1 MEPLQAIILGI
12 IQGLTEF
19 LPVSS
24 SGHLVIFQHLF
35 GLKEPELFFDIC
47 VHLGTLLAVMI
58 VFRQEIRELVRSLGH
73 LLWLIFVKDA
83 HFEHIFENSEFKML
97 LLVFFGFFP
106 TALLGVVFHE
116 IGQHLFSSV
125 LIVGLML
132 IITGGLLWQTRRVAG
147 MGGGLESFSI
157 RTALIIGLVQGLAI
171 MPGISRSGSTI
182 ALGLFLGLNRELS
195 ARYSFMLAI
204 PAILGAGILSLHGL
218 IADPHVDYKIA
229 LIGAAVSFV
238 VGYFALVSLLHLVKK
253 AKLYLFAPY
262 CWAAGIA
269 ALFLIWR

>member
-1 MEPLQAIILGI
+1 MEPLQAFILGI

-47 VHLGTLLAVMI
+47 VHLGTLLAVII
-58 VFRQEIRELVRSLGH
+58 VFRQEIRDLMRSLGH
-73 LLWLIFVKDA
+73 LVWLIFVEDA
-83 HFEHIFENSEFKML
+83 HFEHLFENSEFKML

-106 TALLGVVFHE
+106 TAILGVVFHE
-116 IGQHLFSSV
+116 IGQQLFSSV
-125 LIVGLML
+125 LIVGIML

-147 MGGGLESFSI
+147 AGGGLDVFSI

-218 IADPHVDYKIA
+218 LSDPNVDYKIA

-238 VGYFALVSLLHLVKK
+238 VGYFALVLLLRLVKK

-262 CWAAGIA
+262 CWAMGIA
-269 ALFLIWR
+269 ALFLSWR

>member
-35 GLKEPELFFDIC
+35 GLNEPELFFDIC
-47 VHLGTLLAVMI
+47 VHLGTLLAVII

-73 LLWLIFVKDA
+73 LIWLIFVKDA

-116 IGQHLFSSV
+116 IGQQLFSSV
-125 LIVGLML
+125 LIVGFML
-132 IITGGLLWQTRRVAG
+132 IITGGLLWQTRRVTG
-147 MGGGLESFSI
+147 VGGGLESFSI

-218 IADPHVDYKIA
+218 AADPNVDYKIA

-238 VGYFALVSLLHLVKK
+238 VGYFALVLLLRLVKT

-262 CWAAGIA
+262 CWAMGIA
-269 ALFLIWR
+269 ALFLSWR

>member
-1 MEPLQAIILGI
+1 MEPLQAFILGI

-24 SGHLVIFQHLF
+24 SGHLVIIQHLL
-35 GLKEPELFFDIC
+35 GLKGPELFFDIC
-47 VHLGTLLAVMI
+47 VHLGTLLAVII
-58 VFRQEIRELVRSLGH
+58 VFRQEIRELMRSLGH
-73 LLWLIFVKDA
+73 LVWLIFVEDA
-83 HFEHIFENSEFKML
+83 HFEHLFENSEFKML

-116 IGQHLFSSV
+116 IGQQLFSSV
-125 LIVGLML
+125 LIVGIML

-147 MGGGLESFSI
+147 AGGGLDVFSI

-218 IADPHVDYKIA
+218 LSDPNVDYKIA

-238 VGYFALVSLLHLVKK
+238 VGYFALVLLLRLVKK
-253 AKLYLFAPY
+253 AKLYLFSPY
-262 CWAAGIA
+262 CWAMGVA
-269 ALFLIWR
+269 ALFLSWR

>member
-1 MEPLQAIILGI
+1 MEPFQAIVLGI

-24 SGHLVIFQHLF
+24 SGHLVIFQYLF

-47 VHLGTLLAVMI
+47 VHLGTLLAVII
-58 VFRQEIRELVRSLGH
+58 VFRQEIRELMRSLGH
-73 LLWLIFVKDA
+73 LVWLIFVEDA
-83 HFEHIFENSEFKML
+83 HFEHLFENSEFKML

-106 TALLGVVFHE
+106 TAILGVVFHE
-116 IGQHLFSSV
+116 IGPQLFSSV
-125 LIVGLML
+125 LVVGLML

-147 MGGGLESFSI
+147 AGGGLDVFSI

-218 IADPHVDYKIA
+218 AADPNVDYNIA

-238 VGYFALVSLLHLVKK
+238 VGYFALVLLLRLVKT

-262 CWAAGIA
+262 CWAASLA
-269 ALFLIWR
+269 AFLLWWW

>member
-1 MEPLQAIILGI
+1 MDSLQAIILGI

-47 VHLGTLLAVMI
+47 VHLGTLLAVII
-58 VFRQEIRELVRSLGH
+58 VFRQEIRELMRSLGH
-73 LLWLIFVKDA
+73 LLWMIFVKDA
-83 HFEHIFENSEFKML
+83 HFEHIFENSDFKML

-106 TALLGVVFHE
+106 TAVLGVVFHE
-116 IGQHLFSSV
+116 IGEHFFSS
-125 LIVGLML
+125 IRTVGVML
-132 IITGGLLWQTRRVAG
+132 IITGLILWFTRRVKHE
-147 MGGGLESFSI
+147 GGGLESFSI

-182 ALGLFLGLNRELS
+182 ALGLFLGLSRELS
-195 ARYSFMLAI
+195 ARYSFLLAI
-204 PAILGAGILSLHGL
+204 PAILGAGVLSIHGL
-218 IADPHVDYKIA
+218 ITHPGGDYKIA
-229 LIGAAVSFV
+229 LVGAAASFI
-238 VGYFALVSLLHLVKK
+238 VGYFALVSLLHMVKK
-253 AKLYLFAPY
+253 AKLYIFAPY

-269 ALFLIWR
+269 ALFIVLR

>member
-1 MEPLQAIILGI
+1 M
-12 IQGLTEF
+12 
-19 LPVSS
+19 
-24 SGHLVIFQHLF
+24 
-35 GLKEPELFFDIC
+35 
-47 VHLGTLLAVMI
+47 
-58 VFRQEIRELVRSLGH
+58 RSLGH
-73 LLWLIFVKDA
+73 LVWLIFVEDA
-83 HFEHIFENSEFKML
+83 HFEHLFKESEFKML

-106 TALLGVVFHE
+106 TAILGVVFHE
-116 IGQHLFSSV
+116 IGQQLFSSV

-132 IITGGLLWQTRRVAG
+132 IITGGLLWQTRRVKQE
-147 MGGGLESFSI
+147 GGGLESFSI

-218 IADPHVDYKIA
+218 IADPNVDYKIA

-238 VGYFALVSLLHLVKK
+238 VGYFALVLLLRLVKK
-253 AKLYLFAPY
+253 AKLYLFSPY
-262 CWAAGIA
+262 CWAMGVA
-269 ALFLIWR
+269 ALFLSWR

>member
-24 SGHLVIFQHLF
+24 SGHLVIFQYLF
-35 GLKEPELFFDIC
+35 GLNEPELFFDIC
-47 VHLGTLLAVMI
+47 VHLGTLLAVII

-73 LLWLIFVKDA
+73 LLWLIFVEDA

-116 IGQHLFSSV
+116 IGQQLFSSV

-132 IITGGLLWQTRRVAG
+132 IITGGLLWLTRRVAG
-147 MGGGLESFSI
+147 AGGGLESFSI

-204 PAILGAGILSLHGL
+204 PAILGAGILSIHGL
-218 IADPHVDYKIA
+218 AADANVDYKIA
-229 LIGAAVSFV
+229 LIGAAVSSV
-238 VGYFALVSLLHLVKK
+238 VGYFALVVLLQLVKK

-269 ALFLIWR
+269 ALILIWR

>member
-1 MEPLQAIILGI
+1 MEPLQAFILGI

-47 VHLGTLLAVMI
+47 VHLGTLLAVII
-58 VFRQEIRELVRSLGH
+58 VFRQEIRELLRSLGH

-116 IGQHLFSSV
+116 VGQQLFSSV
-125 LIVGLML
+125 LIVGFML
-132 IITGGLLWQTRRVAG
+132 IITGSLLWQTRRVAG

-157 RTALIIGLVQGLAI
+157 RTALIIGMVQGLAI
-171 MPGISRSGSTI
+171 IPGISRSGSTI

-218 IADPHVDYKIA
+218 SAGPNVDFKIA

-238 VGYFALVSLLHLVKK
+238 VGYFALVSLIHLVKK

-262 CWAAGIA
+262 CWAAGVA
-269 ALFLIWR
+269 ALFLLWR

>member
-35 GLKEPELFFDIC
+35 GLKEPELFFDVC
-47 VHLGTLLAVMI
+47 VHLGTLLAVII
-58 VFRQEIRELVRSLGH
+58 VFRQEIRELVRALGH
-73 LLWLIFVKDA
+73 LLWLVFVKDA
-83 HFEHIFENSEFKML
+83 HFEEIFENSEFKML

-106 TALLGVVFHE
+106 TAILGVVFHE
-116 IGQHLFSSV
+116 IGQQLFSSV
-125 LIVGLML
+125 LIVGFML

-147 MGGGLESFSI
+147 VGGGLESFSI

-204 PAILGAGILSLHGL
+204 PAILGAGILSIHGL
-218 IADPHVDYKIA
+218 TADANVDYKIA

-238 VGYFALVSLLHLVKK
+238 VGYFALVVLLHLVKK

-269 ALFLIWR
+269 ALFLVWR

>member
-35 GLKEPELFFDIC
+35 GFKEQELFFDVC
-47 VHLGTLLAVMI
+47 VHLGTLLAVII
-58 VFRQEIRELVRSLGH
+58 VFRQEIRELMRALGH
-73 LLWLIFVKDA
+73 LLWLVFVKDA
-83 HFEHIFENSEFKML
+83 HFEEIFENSEFKML

-106 TALLGVVFHE
+106 TAILGVVFHE
-116 IGQHLFSSV
+116 IGQQLFSSV

-132 IITGGLLWQTRRVAG
+132 TITGGLLWQTRRVAG
-147 MGGGLESFSI
+147 PGGGLESFSI

-204 PAILGAGILSLHGL
+204 PAILGAGILSIHGL
-218 IADPHVDYKIA
+218 SADANVDYKIA
-229 LIGAAVSFV
+229 LIGAGVSFV
-238 VGYFALVSLLHLVKK
+238 VGYFALVSLLHLVKT
-253 AKLYLFAPY
+253 AKFYLFAPY
-262 CWAAGIA
+262 CWAAGVA
-269 ALFLIWR
+269 ALYLIWR

>member
-1 MEPLQAIILGI
+1 MDPVQAIILGI

-35 GLKEPELFFDIC
+35 GLKEPALFFDIC
-47 VHLGTLLAVMI
+47 VHIGTLLAVLI
-58 VFRQEIRELVRSLGH
+58 VFREEIRDLLRSLGH

-83 HFEHIFENSEFKML
+83 HFEDLFENTEFKML

-106 TALLGVVFHE
+106 TAFLGVVFHE
-116 IGQHLFSSV
+116 IGQHVFSSV

-147 MGGGLESFSI
+147 TGGGLESFSI
-157 RTALIIGLVQGLAI
+157 RSALIIGLVQGLAI

-218 IADPHVDYKIA
+218 MADPSVDYKIA

-238 VGYFALVSLLHLVKK
+238 VGYVALVSLLHLVKK
-253 AKLYLFAPY
+253 SKLYLFAPY
-262 CWAAGIA
+262 CWAAGIVV
-269 ALFLIWR
+269 LFFLWR

>member
-1 MEPLQAIILGI
+1 MDSVQAVILGV

-24 SGHLVIFQHLF
+24 SGHLVIFQHVF

-47 VHLGTLLAVMI
+47 VHMGTLLAVII
-58 VFRQEIRELVRSLGH
+58 VFKKEIRELAQSLGH
-73 LLWLIFVKDA
+73 LLWLVFVENA
-83 HFEHIFENSEFKML
+83 HFEHLFENSEFKML

-106 TALLGVVFHE
+106 TAILGVVFHE
-116 IGQHLFSSV
+116 IGQQLFSSV

-132 IITGGLLWQTRRVAG
+132 IVTGGLLWQTRRITTI
-147 MGGGLESFSI
+147 GGGLESFSI

-182 ALGLFLGLNRELS
+182 ALGLFLGLDRELS

-238 VGYFALVSLLHLVKK
+238 VGYFALVSFLRLVKK

-262 CWAAGIA
+262 CWAAGLA
-269 ALFLIWR
+269 ALFFLWR

>member
-24 SGHLVIFQHLF
+24 SGHLVIFQYLF
-35 GLKEPELFFDIC
+35 GLNEPELFFDIC
-47 VHLGTLLAVMI
+47 VHLGTLLAVII
-58 VFRQEIRELVRSLGH
+58 VFRQEIRDLMRSLGH
-73 LLWLIFVKDA
+73 LLWLIFVEDA

-116 IGQHLFSSV
+116 IGQQLFSSV

-132 IITGGLLWQTRRVAG
+132 IITGGLLWLTRRVAG
-147 MGGGLESFSI
+147 AGGGLESFSI

-204 PAILGAGILSLHGL
+204 PAILGAGILSIHGL
-218 IADPHVDYKIA
+218 TADSNVDYKIA

-238 VGYFALVSLLHLVKK
+238 VGYFALVVLLQLVKK

-269 ALFLIWR
+269 ALILIWR

>member
-1 MEPLQAIILGI
+1 MEPFQAFILGI

-47 VHLGTLLAVMI
+47 VHLGTLLAVII
-58 VFRQEIRELVRSLGH
+58 VFRQEIRDLMRSLGH
-73 LLWLIFVKDA
+73 LVWLIFVEDA
-83 HFEHIFENSEFKML
+83 HFEHLFKDSEFKML

-106 TALLGVVFHE
+106 TAILGVVFHE
-116 IGQHLFSSV
+116 IGPQLFSSV

-132 IITGGLLWQTRRVAG
+132 MITGGLLWQTRRVKQE
-147 MGGGLESFSI
+147 GGGLESFSI

-218 IADPHVDYKIA
+218 LSDPNVDFKIA

-238 VGYFALVSLLHLVKK
+238 VGYFALVLLLRLVKK

-262 CWAAGIA
+262 CWVMGIA
-269 ALFLIWR
+269 ALILSWR

>member
-35 GLKEPELFFDIC
+35 GLNEPELFFNIC
-47 VHLGTLLAVMI
+47 VHLGTLLAVII

-73 LLWLIFVKDA
+73 LIWLIFVKDA

-106 TALLGVVFHE
+106 TAILGVVFHE
-116 IGQHLFSSV
+116 IGQQLFSSV

-132 IITGGLLWQTRRVAG
+132 K
-147 MGGGLESFSI
+147 MGVFDKYQPHKMPQGSHQFPDFLPEDNDHRQQGSQMNANVKEELRFFQPEKMLENDQM
-157 RTALIIGLVQGLAI
+157 T
-171 MPGISRSGSTI
+171 
-182 ALGLFLGLNRELS
+182 
-195 ARYSFMLAI
+195 
-204 PAILGAGILSLHGL
+204 
-218 IADPHVDYKIA
+218 
-229 LIGAAVSFV
+229 GAAD
-238 VGYFALVSLLHLVKK
+238 G
-253 AKLYLFAPY
+253 
-262 CWAAGIA
+262 
-269 ALFLIWR
+269 

>member
-12 IQGLTEF
+12 VQGLTEF

-24 SGHLVIFQHLF
+24 SGHLVIIQHLF
-35 GLKEPELFFDIC
+35 GLKGPELFFDIC
-47 VHLGTLLAVMI
+47 VHLGTLLAVII
-58 VFRQEIRELVRSLGH
+58 VFRQEIRELMRSLGH
-73 LLWLIFVKDA
+73 LVWLIFVEDA
-83 HFEHIFENSEFKML
+83 HFENLFENSEFKML

-116 IGQHLFSSV
+116 IGQQLFSSV

-132 IITGGLLWQTRRVAG
+132 IITGGLLWLTRRVTGA
-147 MGGGLESFSI
+147 GGGLESFSI
-157 RTALIIGLVQGLAI
+157 RTALTIGLVQGLAI

-204 PAILGAGILSLHGL
+204 PAILGAGILSLHGFA
-218 IADPHVDYKIA
+218 ADPNVDYKIA

-262 CWAAGIA
+262 CWAMGIA
-269 ALFLIWR
+269 ALFLVWR

>member
-1 MEPLQAIILGI
+1 MEPLQAFILGI

-24 SGHLVIFQHLF
+24 SGHLVIIQHLF
-35 GLKEPELFFDIC
+35 GLKGPELFFDIC
-47 VHLGTLLAVMI
+47 VHLGTLLAVII
-58 VFRQEIRELVRSLGH
+58 VFRQEIRELLRSLGH
-73 LLWLIFVKDA
+73 LVWLIFVEDA
-83 HFEHIFENSEFKML
+83 HFEHLFENSEFKML

-116 IGQHLFSSV
+116 IGPQLFSSV
-125 LIVGLML
+125 VIVGLML
-132 IITGGLLWQTRRVAG
+132 IITGGLLWLTRRVKQE
-147 MGGGLESFSI
+147 GGGLESFSI

-218 IADPHVDYKIA
+218 AADPNVDYKIA

-238 VGYFALVSLLHLVKK
+238 VGYFALMSLLQLVKK

-262 CWAAGIA
+262 CWAMGIA
-269 ALFLIWR
+269 ALFLSWR

>member
-12 IQGLTEF
+12 VQGLTEF

-24 SGHLVIFQHLF
+24 SGHLIIFQHLF
-35 GLKEPELFFDIC
+35 GLQEPELFFDIC
-47 VHLGTLLAVMI
+47 VHLGTLLAVI
-58 VFRQEIRELVRSLGH
+58 LVFRQEIRELMRSLGR
-73 LLWLIFVKDA
+73 LVWLVFVKDA
-83 HFEHIFENSEFKML
+83 HFEHLFRDSEFKML

-106 TALLGVVFHE
+106 TAVLGVIFHE
-116 IGQHLFSSV
+116 FGQRLFSSV

-132 IITGGLLWQTRRVAG
+132 MITGGLLWQTRRVKQE
-147 MGGGLESFSI
+147 GGGLETFSI

-218 IADPHVDYKIA
+218 IAHPHVDYTIA
-229 LIGAAVSFV
+229 LIGAGVSSV
-238 VGYFALVSLLHLVKK
+238 VGYFALVSLLRLVKQ

-262 CWAAGIA
+262 CWAVGVA
-269 ALFLIWR
+269 ALFIFWR

>member
-1 MEPLQAIILGI
+1 MEPLQAFILGI

-24 SGHLVIFQHLF
+24 SGHLVIIQHLL
-35 GLKEPELFFDIC
+35 GLKGPELFFDIC
-47 VHLGTLLAVMI
+47 VHLGTLLAVII

-73 LLWLIFVKDA
+73 LIWLIFVKDA

-116 IGQHLFSSV
+116 IGQQLFSSV
-125 LIVGLML
+125 LIVGFML

-147 MGGGLESFSI
+147 VGGGLESFSI

-204 PAILGAGILSLHGL
+204 PAILGAGILSIHGL
-218 IADPHVDYKIA
+218 TANSNVDYKVA

-238 VGYFALVSLLHLVKK
+238 VGYFALVVLLHLVKQ

>member
-1 MEPLQAIILGI
+1 MEPLQAFILGI

-24 SGHLVIFQHLF
+24 SGHLVIIQHLF
-35 GLKEPELFFDIC
+35 GLKGPELFFDIC
-47 VHLGTLLAVMI
+47 VHIGTLLAVII
-58 VFRQEIRELVRSLGH
+58 VFRQEIRELMRSLGH
-73 LLWLIFVKDA
+73 LVWLIFVEDA
-83 HFEHIFENSEFKML
+83 HFENLFENSEFKML

-116 IGQHLFSSV
+116 IGPQLFSSV
-125 LIVGLML
+125 VIVGLML
-132 IITGGLLWQTRRVAG
+132 IITGGLLWLTRRVKQE
-147 MGGGLESFSI
+147 GGGLESFSI

-218 IADPHVDYKIA
+218 AADPNVDYKIA

-238 VGYFALVSLLHLVKK
+238 VGYFALMSLLQLVKK

-262 CWAAGIA
+262 CWAMGIA
-269 ALFLIWR
+269 ALFLSWR

>member
-1 MEPLQAIILGI
+1 MEPLQAFILGI

-24 SGHLVIFQHLF
+24 SGHLVIIQHLL
-35 GLKEPELFFDIC
+35 GLKGPELFFDIC
-47 VHLGTLLAVMI
+47 VHLGTLLAVII
-58 VFRQEIRELVRSLGH
+58 VFRKEIRELMRSLGH
-73 LLWLIFVKDA
+73 LVWLIFVEDA
-83 HFEHIFENSEFKML
+83 HFEHLFENSEFKML

-116 IGQHLFSSV
+116 VGPQLFSSV
-125 LIVGLML
+125 VIVGLML
-132 IITGGLLWQTRRVAG
+132 IITGGLLWQTRRVKQE
-147 MGGGLESFSI
+147 GGGLESFSI

-218 IADPHVDYKIA
+218 IADPNVDYKIA

-238 VGYFALVSLLHLVKK
+238 VGYFALVLLLRLVKK
-253 AKLYLFAPY
+253 AKLYLFSPY
-262 CWAAGIA
+262 CWAMGVA
-269 ALFLIWR
+269 ALFLSWR

>member
-12 IQGLTEF
+12 VQGLTEF

-47 VHLGTLLAVMI
+47 VHLGTLLAVI
-58 VFRQEIRELVRSLGH
+58 LVFRQEIQELMRSLGR
-73 LLWLIFVKDA
+73 LVWLIFVKDA
-83 HFEHIFENSEFKML
+83 HFEHLFRDSEFKML

-116 IGQHLFSSV
+116 LGQQVFSSV
-125 LIVGLML
+125 MVVGIMLM
-132 IITGGLLWQTRRVAG
+132 ITGGLLWSTRRVKQD
-147 MGGGLESFSI
+147 GGGLESFSI

-218 IADPHVDYKIA
+218 IADPNVDVTIA
-229 LIGAAVSFV
+229 LIGAGVSFV
-238 VGYFALVSLLHLVKK
+238 VGYFALVSLLRLVKK

-262 CWAAGIA
+262 CWTAGIA
-269 ALFLIWR
+269 ALLIFWR